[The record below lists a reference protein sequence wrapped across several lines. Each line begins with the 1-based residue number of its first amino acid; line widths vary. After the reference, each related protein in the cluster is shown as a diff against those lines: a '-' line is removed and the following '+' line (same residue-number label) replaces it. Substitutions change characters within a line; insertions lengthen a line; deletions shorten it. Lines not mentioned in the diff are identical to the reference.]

1 MKRYTLSVTSPE
13 YWSEI
18 HDALIIDSNKDGIPD
33 RKVTCSDSKGH
44 SPTRGTY
51 ELTEAEATEIGKHPH
66 VKWIELSPTD
76 NPESYPTPQP
86 RTKRFPKAVKVYR
99 DLSRYG
105 GNNNP
110 PTTPT
115 IAEEHRTNWAVRR
128 VGVDTLGDS
137 WPVGGIF
144 LAPIITNI
152 DYSLT
157 GKNVDVIIMDSG
169 VLAAHPDFLDADG
182 KSRVRDIVLDGPY
195 HIDKSYFDSNNHTF
209 TRPDGRIGISTTSA
223 HAWWEN
229 SSSRSGAFSSIGT
242 IAINSNYTEAKSIGV
257 GGTIHSMTSTH
268 GTRCASLAAGNDFG
282 IAFEANIWN
291 MSAISD
297 PTGTSVETAYDLI
310 KLFHQNK
317 PTNPITGR
325 KNPTVVNGSW
335 GYVAGIEGPTDT
347 VSYRFSGNTGSFAAN
362 SGLTTATTPAN
373 LARAL
378 VEGLLGAPGVH
389 KMWSASSRS
398 NSTNTAAK
406 EMIDA
411 GIIHVVAAG
420 NDNQRISTGSN
431 DPHRLDY
438 LSDTYIG
445 GGANNIYSDFP
456 AGVEPVGHRDFIH
469 PANAGFDASVDP
481 EFHPTIQV
489 GVLSYSV
496 ETYGAEYQTYYS
508 NNGPGID
515 IFAPGD
521 SCIAAGM
528 LASNGS
534 KVSSSDTI
542 YNRYNS
548 DFKDQYMNGTSAAS
562 PVCAGVV
569 ALHLE
574 SVPGATSRDVKD
586 FLNDLGKVE
595 VGDDLLSTVSPNT
608 GIGTT
613 TFWSG
618 AFNLRGARRR
628 ILRDRSASSTIPSIS
643 GVTGVS
649 ATGISFKQT

>member
-1 MKRYTLSVTSPE
+1 MP
-13 YWSEI
+13 
-18 HDALIIDSNKDGIPD
+18 
-33 RKVTCSDSKGH
+33 
-44 SPTRGTY
+44 
-51 ELTEAEATEIGKHPH
+51 
-66 VKWIELSPTD
+66 
-76 NPESYPTPQP
+76 
-86 RTKRFPKAVKVYR
+86 
-99 DLSRYG
+99 
-105 GNNNP
+105 
-110 PTTPT
+110 
-115 IAEEHRTNWAVRR
+115 
-128 VGVDTLGDS
+128 
-137 WPVGGIF
+137 
-144 LAPIITNI
+144 
-152 DYSLT
+152 
-157 GKNVDVIIMDSG
+157 
-169 VLAAHPDFLDADG
+169 
-182 KSRVRDIVLDGPY
+182 
-195 HIDKSYFDSNNHTF
+195 
-209 TRPDGRIGISTTSA
+209 SA
-223 HAWWEN
+223 
-229 SSSRSGAFSSIGT
+229 
-242 IAINSNYTEAKSIGV
+242 YTEANALGI

-347 VSYRFSGNTGSFAAN
+347 VNYRFSGNTGSFAAN
-362 SGLTTATTPAN
+362 SVLTTATTPAN

-378 VEGLLGAPGVH
+378 VEGLLGGVGVH

-445 GGANNIYSDFP
+445 GGANSIYSDFP

-515 IFAPGD
+515 VWAPGD

-528 LASNGS
+528 LASNGT

-574 SVPGATSRDVKD
+574 SVPGATSRDVRD

-613 TFWSG
+613 TYWAGS
-618 AFNLRGARRR
+618 FNLRGARRR
-628 ILRDRSASSTIPSIS
+628 ILRDRSASSTGPS
-643 GVTGVS
+643 VTGVEGTNV
-649 ATGISFKQT
+649 TGILFKQT

>member
-18 HDALIIDSNKDGIPD
+18 HGALIVDSNKDGIPD

-51 ELTEAEATEIGKHPH
+51 ELTETEATEIGNHPH

-86 RTKRFPKAVKVYR
+86 RTKRFTKAVKVYR

-105 GNNNP
+105 GSNNP

-128 VGVDTLGDS
+128 VGVNTLGDS
-137 WPVGGIF
+137 WPVGGYY

-157 GKNVDVIIMDSG
+157 GKNVDVIIFDSG
-169 VLAAHPDFLDADG
+169 ILAAHPDFLDADG

-195 HIDKSYFDSNNHTF
+195 YIDKSYFDSNNHTF

-242 IAINSNYTEAKSIGV
+242 VAINSNYTEAKSIGV
-257 GGTIHSMTSTH
+257 GGTIHSITNTH
-268 GTRCASLAAGNDFG
+268 GTMVASLAAGNDFG

-317 PTNPITGR
+317 PVNSITGR

-335 GYVAGIEGPTDT
+335 GYVAGIRNATDT
-347 VSYRFSGNTGSFAAN
+347 VSYRFSGNTGSFTAN
-362 SGLTTATTPAN
+362 STLTTATTPAN

-378 VEGLLGAPGVH
+378 VEGLQGATGVH
-389 KMWSASSRS
+389 KIWSASSGS
-398 NSTNTAAK
+398 NSTNTAGK
-406 EMIDA
+406 EMMDS
-411 GIIHVVAAG
+411 GVIHVVAAG

-438 LSDTYIG
+438 LSDTYVG
-445 GGANNIYSDFP
+445 GGASNIYSDFP

-469 PANAGFDASVDP
+469 PANVGFDASVDP
-481 EFHPTIQV
+481 EFHPTINV
-489 GVLSYSV
+489 GVLSYLA
-496 ETYGAEYQTYYS
+496 ETDGSEFQTYYS

-521 SCIAAGM
+521 SCIAAGL
-528 LASNGS
+528 LASNGALL
-534 KVSSSDTI
+534 SSGDTI

-586 FLNDLGKVE
+586 FLNDQGKVE
-595 VGDDLLSTVSPNT
+595 VGQGILRTESPNT

-613 TFWSG
+613 GYWSYPY
-618 AFNLRGARRR
+618 NLRGARRR
-628 ILRDRSASSTIPSIS
+628 ILRDRSASSTTASIS
-643 GVTGVS
+643 G
-649 ATGISFKQT
+649 ISFEQT